1 MVQFIYGTFY
11 NQMENK
17 YIFQTRKMASSNI
30 YESLW
35 IEPVFSSKKVILM
48 LYLNTT
54 IEEEYIRHIELV
66 SQDNDNNFA
75 LSEMRHGRS
84 LSKHS
89 LFENKQQNITL
100 KNDIIP

>member
-1 MVQFIYGTFY
+1 
-11 NQMENK
+11 
-17 YIFQTRKMASSNI
+17 MASSII

-35 IEPVFSSKKVILM
+35 IEPVFSSQKVILM

-66 SQDNDNNFA
+66 PQDNDNNFA
-75 LSEMRHGRS
+75 LSDMHHSRS

-89 LFENKQQNITL
+89 ISENKQQNITL
-100 KNDIIP
+100 KK